1 MKSNVQEKKIF
12 ISYKR
17 KDKDIVF
24 PIVDEIRNKIGV
36 NCWIDMEGIES
47 GDQFQNVIINAIE
60 EADIVA
66 FILSVNFIAP
76 YIDEKTGQVDLKK
89 QTFTEREVMY
99 ALRHNK
105 RLIPI
110 SIDNTTV
117 YDCKWLEFNCSGLD
131 CIDWNDINQRNK
143 LYQNLQK
150 WLDIDVAI
158 QKKEKALV
166 KRGPKDSGTIT
177 VESVPDYA
185 CIHINVSKDCKIFRF
200 GKLIGEIKQNE
211 WGELY
216 LRTGKHELLFVS
228 ENAKTET
235 KIIEIP
241 TVNYTDFLYI
251 KFDETINK
259 KTYSKL
265 REWVKIFSKHF
276 YKIKN
281 V

>member
-1 MKSNVQEKKIF
+1 MASNVKEKKIF

-47 GDQFQNVIINAIE
+47 GDQFQNVIINAID

-66 FILSVNFIAP
+66 FMLSENFIAP

-143 LYQNLQK
+143 LFQNLQK
-150 WLDIDVAI
+150 WLDIELSI
-158 QKKEKALV
+158 QHEEKAMV
-166 KRGPKDSGTIT
+166 KSIPKDSGTIAI
-177 VESVPDYA
+177 ESFPDYA
-185 CIHINVSKDCKIFRF
+185 CVHINVSKDCKILRF
-200 GKLIGEIKQNE
+200 GKSIGEIKQNE

-216 LRTGKHELLFVS
+216 LRTGKHELQFVS
-228 ENAKTET
+228 EDAKTET

-241 TVNYTDFLYI
+241 TVNYTDFIYV
-251 KFDETINK
+251 KFDEIANK
-259 KTYSKL
+259 KNHSKFE
-265 REWVKIFSKHF
+265 EWLKRFSKF
-276 YKIKN
+276 FK
-281 V
+281 